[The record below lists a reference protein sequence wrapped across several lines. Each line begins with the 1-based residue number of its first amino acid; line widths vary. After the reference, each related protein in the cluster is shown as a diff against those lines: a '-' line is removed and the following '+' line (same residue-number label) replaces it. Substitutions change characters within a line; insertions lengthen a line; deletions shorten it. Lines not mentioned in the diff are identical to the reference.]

1 MSARAPLVLL
11 GIAGLFA
18 YAILGALIMNDR
30 AVAAASGLPLE
41 QAVAAMDAAGQ
52 PYGVWAGIG
61 FAAIGILLALG
72 WAALALL
79 ARERQPGWAVLLLF
93 GSILAAGA
101 PAYFFA
107 SFGNLNSVG
116 DTFVGWDAD
125 AAFALE
131 LPLYIASAIGAG
143 AVLVA
148 VVLGLVGGA
157 PSGRRRASAPGP
169 ASGG

>member
-1 MSARAPLVLL
+1 MTARALLVSL
-11 GIAGLFA
+11 GVAGLIV
-18 YAILGALIMNDR
+18 YAILGALLMSDW
-30 AVAAASGLPLE
+30 AVTAASGVPLE

-61 FAAIGILLALG
+61 FATIGILLALG

-79 ARERQPGWAVLLLF
+79 SREKQPGWVLLLLF
-93 GSILAAGA
+93 GCILAAGA

-116 DTFVGWDAD
+116 DTFVDWDAD

-131 LPLYIASAIGAG
+131 LPLYLVSALGAG

-148 VVLGLVGGA
+148 VVLGLLAGPLHA
-157 PSGRRRASAPGP
+157 RRGDVPPAS